1 MSGDFERYTETNVV
15 ESLIIYEW
23 AAELDILRV
32 RDILDKLVAIVGSQP
47 DIATVVAG
55 SRSKDY
61 LYRNF
66 IKRDVL
72 HEQEWQ
78 TLGYLWKRNSDS
90 LSDFAIDIACS
101 LDSFSCFEIHIDRA
115 AVPDIDETFQ
125 KIVGLVSEE
134 LQPVYGIG
142 LSMPYFWGPRAFAHG
157 SASSRFATEDKT
169 FYGPPAAT
177 KEQSFSFGP
186 TFRAKSARRQLDQNL
201 RDLYP
206 FNLLSK
212 GHLDRQI
219 EGERLDNWI
228 EENSFGVIRKLSPI
242 TWQWDVPPS
251 VVQSIRRRLIDAGLT
266 IVKQ

>member
-1 MSGDFERYTETNVV
+1 ARN
-15 ESLIIYEW
+15 
-23 AAELDILRV
+23 
-32 RDILDKLVAIVGSQP
+32 ILDSLVEIIGFQP
-47 DIATVVAG
+47 DIATVVG

-66 IKRDVL
+66 IKRHVL
-72 HEQEWQ
+72 HKQEWQ
-78 TLGYLWKRNSDS
+78 ALGYLWKRKSDS

-101 LDSFSCFEIHIDRA
+101 LDSFRCFEIHIDRA
-115 AVPDIDETFQ
+115 ATPGPDETFH
-125 KIVGLVSEE
+125 KIVRLVCEE

-169 FYGPPAAT
+169 FNGPPAAMR
-177 KEQSFSFGP
+177 EQSFSFGP
-186 TFRAKSARRQLDQNL
+186 TFRAESARRQLNQNL

-212 GHLDRQI
+212 GHLNRQI
-219 EGERLDNWI
+219 EGKRLDNWI
-228 EENSFGVIRKLSPI
+228 EENSFGAIRKLSPI
-242 TWQWDVPPS
+242 TWQWDVS
-251 VVQSIRRRLIDAGLT
+251 TGDVQSIRRRLIDAGLT